1 MAPCKPSQI
10 TLLGLLL
17 MTMVLTG
24 GCSPEIERSEN
35 FVAVRN
41 QLGTPTNA
49 PSSKRRSKIR
59 SVSVREPQE
68 PRPESYGRIPVS
80 HISSRTNAIRGSELL
95 EGIQSLSKFGHSVAE
110 AGDVNQDG
118 FDDIIVGAPSSGKE
132 QSGTVFL
139 FLGGRDGISKTPAW
153 KYECPVPRAELGHQV
168 AGAGDVNG
176 DGYDDLLIGA
186 SYYSAEGQ
194 PERTGAAFLFLGGA
208 QGPGAKPDW
217 QMLGS
222 ATGNLT
228 GFSVGAA
235 GDVNGDGFDDVLVG
249 SWNSESNPLVKDQR
263 EGSAS
268 LFFGGPTG
276 LLKTPAWQPEGEKR
290 GSHYGYSLHGVGDVN
305 GDGYGDVAIGAWGF
319 ETERHESGRV
329 YVYYGGPTGPSI
341 VPSWVLTGLHSL
353 QRLGA
358 SVFPAGDVNADGYA
372 DLLVGATGLS
382 NPEDFEGQA
391 LLFMGGVHGLSTE
404 ALWTFEPNRE
414 KWCVGHSVSTA
425 GDLNGDGFSDIVI
438 SSMVGQTDH
447 LGEGLSLVFMGSKT
461 GPSKSPDWIFGGREA
476 KGGYGSTVRPAGDV
490 NHDGY
495 DDLVVGQTYHT
506 GPLFQQGAAWVH
518 HGGPA
523 GLNQGINWTQ
533 GFERIG
539 FRYRS
544 VTVLMPTFMGRAV
557 LSSAM
562 VAIFSLGVFAI
573 QRRTVRRQQSLRQ
586 AAETAQRIER
596 SRLSEDLHD
605 QLGSEITD
613 LVITSSLIRRNFESG
628 KSAEEPLMRLETV
641 SRRLM
646 DSLGEIVW
654 LTQPYNDRLDR
665 IAGYLGDLAEKML
678 EPAEIECQLKIP
690 SDLPE
695 IQIPYDYRHDLVLAV
710 REALSNCIRHAST
723 RRVLLRIRFEL
734 PTLTI
739 DVEDFGQGFS
749 ASKPSVRGHGLLNLS
764 NRLERHGGSAD
775 IQTGPDGTRVSLRLP
790 LNQPK
795 PT

>member
-1 MAPCKPSQI
+1 MAPSKLRPISMLVV
-10 TLLGLLL
+10 LLVGLLL
-17 MTMVLTG
+17 VAIVVTG
-24 GCSPEIERSEN
+24 GGSPEIARSES

-59 SVSVREPQE
+59 SVSVRVPQE
-68 PRPESYGRIPVS
+68 PRPEGSGRIPAYNF
-80 HISSRTNAIRGSELL
+80 SSRTNAARGADLL
-95 EGIQSLSKFGHSVAE
+95 EGIQSLSKFGHSVSE
-110 AGDVNQDG
+110 AGDFNQDG
-118 FDDIIVGAPSSGKE
+118 FDDIVVGAPGSGKE

-139 FLGGRDGISKTPAW
+139 FLGGPYGISKTPAW

-194 PERTGAAFLFLGGA
+194 PERTGAAFLFLGSA
-208 QGPGAKPDW
+208 QGPGAKPNW

-222 ATGNLT
+222 ATGNNT

-249 SWNSESNPLVKDQR
+249 SWNAETNPLVKDQR

-276 LLKTPAWQPEGEKR
+276 LSKTPAWQPEGEKR

-305 GDGYGDVAIGAWGF
+305 GDGYGEVAIGAWGF

-329 YVYYGGPTGPSI
+329 YVYSGGPAGPST
-341 VPSWVLTGLHSL
+341 VPSWVLTGLHSA

-372 DLLVGATGLS
+372 DLLVSATGS
-382 NPEDFEGQA
+382 SHPEDSEGQA
-391 LLFMGGVHGLSTE
+391 LLFMGGAQGLSTE
-404 ALWTFEPNRE
+404 ANWTFEPNRE
-414 KWCVGHSVSTA
+414 KWCVGHSVSTV

-447 LGEGLSLVFMGSKT
+447 LGEGLSLVFMGSKK

-506 GPLFQQGAAWVH
+506 GSLFQQGAAWVH
-518 HGGPA
+518 YGGPA
-523 GLNQGINWTQ
+523 GLTQGINWTQ

-544 VTVLMPTFMGRAV
+544 VTLLMPTFMGPAV
-557 LSSAM
+557 LG
-562 VAIFSLGVFAI
+562 FSIVVVFGLTAFAI
-573 QRRTVRRQQSLRQ
+573 HRRTLLRQQSLQQ
-586 AAETAQRIER
+586 AAESAQWTER

-613 LVITSSLIRRNFESG
+613 LVITSSLIRRNLESG

-641 SRRLM
+641 SRRLI

-654 LTQPYNDRLDR
+654 LTQPHNHL
-665 IAGYLGDLAEKML
+665 
-678 EPAEIECQLKIP
+678 QL
-690 SDLPE
+690 
-695 IQIPYDYRHDLVLAV
+695 
-710 REALSNCIRHAST
+710 
-723 RRVLLRIRFEL
+723 LL
-734 PTLTI
+734 
-739 DVEDFGQGFS
+739 
-749 ASKPSVRGHGLLNLS
+749 H
-764 NRLERHGGSAD
+764 
-775 IQTGPDGTRVSLRLP
+775 
-790 LNQPK
+790 
-795 PT
+795 